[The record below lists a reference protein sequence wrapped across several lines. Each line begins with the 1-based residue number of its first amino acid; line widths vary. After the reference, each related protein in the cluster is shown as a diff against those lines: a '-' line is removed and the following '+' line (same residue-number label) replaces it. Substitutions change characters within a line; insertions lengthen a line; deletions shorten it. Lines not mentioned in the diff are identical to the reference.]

1 MSTYIQSAVSNSI
14 GLGINV
20 YKTGNNVGIVNVGIG
35 GNVFNNNSTG
45 NFNTGIGANV
55 FASNVSGSYN
65 TGIGA
70 NSGNSILGSYSTSL
84 GSNAGQAPGD
94 TNVYN
99 NSTAIGYGAVVNASG
114 QIVMGTANEYVTIPS
129 TSGGLVVGGGV
140 AIGGDLNVSGNIFIN
155 GLLAGTTTTGS
166 SNLNFGS
173 NPLTAGAVSANS
185 LNLAGGATTAVTAG
199 NMSIGTVTS
208 GSLNAGTNPLTS
220 GNMSVGT
227 IVGGLANA
235 TSLSTGSITVGNVFA
250 STVTGGNLSIL
261 GIITAGPLNVTS
273 ALTGGNMS
281 VGTIVGGA
289 TSLLSLS
296 VGAISAG
303 SVSTGNL
310 TCGVMTVGTVTA
322 GNLTLGTNALTG
334 GNMSVG
340 IITVGGLTVTSV
352 STGTVTAGTLT
363 IGTNPLTVG
372 NITVGT
378 ITSGSQNMATNPLT
392 AGNVSTGA
400 VTVGNLNANATVT
413 ATSISAGT
421 VTAGSISTGTLS
433 CAYLSAFSYTPAIT
447 IPNYNFGT
455 NPLTAGSISVGT
467 IVSNSVNLGGNSLF
481 VGGISVG
488 TVTAGAINLA
498 GNSLT
503 AGNIISVGSITS
515 TSHNMG
521 NSQLTAG
528 NLSGT
533 TIYGSGM
540 GIATASPAYTLDV
553 NGNVNC
559 TGGYYV
565 YGGNALST
573 VLDGSS
579 RFRAATSAKYI
590 QQTFSQYNDGVYWIN
605 LPTVGPTQI
614 YCIMNPAY
622 AGGGWMLAMKGTQG
636 TTFNFSSNYWTTNN
650 TLNPTDTTRIA
661 GNDADAKFHTFNYF
675 PATDWL
681 AIFPDTGISG
691 GDLPASLGNG
701 WIWVENNAVGESIP
715 VSTWFS
721 LGIQITKLSNNV
733 AYYGTNPQPIYSQ
746 KYSSSVWSNETGMQ
760 FYGMNYTG
768 CAVSYCRWGFNF
780 NNETD
785 QNSNDARGGIGIQY
799 QNNNALGTNIYAS
812 AGDFYYCCG
821 TPGLNRAMRFEW
833 YVR

>member
-20 YKTGNNVGIVNVGIG
+20 YKTGNSVGIINVGIG

-45 NFNTGIGANV
+45 KFNTGIGANV

-129 TSGGLVVGGGV
+129 TGGGLVVG
-140 AIGGDLNVSGNIFIN
+140 GGDLNVSGNIFIN

-185 LNLAGGATTAVTAG
+185 LNLAGGVSAVVTAG
-199 NMSIGTVTS
+199 NMSIGTMTS
-208 GSLNAGTNPLTS
+208 GSLNAGTNPLTA

-227 IVGGLANA
+227 IVGGLVNA

-250 STVTGGNLSIL
+250 STVTGGNLSVL
-261 GIITAGPLNVTS
+261 GTITTGPLTVTS
-273 ALTGGNMS
+273 TMTSGNMS
-281 VGTIVGGA
+281 VGTILGGV
-289 TSLLSLS
+289 TSLISLS
-296 VGAISAG
+296 VGSINAG

-340 IITVGGLTVTSV
+340 TVTVGGLAVTSV
-352 STGTVTAGTLT
+352 STGTVSTGTLT
-363 IGTNPLTVG
+363 TGTNPLTVG

-400 VTVGNLNANATVT
+400 ITVGNSNANATVT

-421 VTAGSISTGTLS
+421 ITAGLISTGTLS
-433 CAYLSAFSYTPAIT
+433 CTYLSSISYTPTIT
-447 IPNYNFGT
+447 VSNYNFGT

-488 TVTAGAINLA
+488 TVTVGAINLA
-498 GNSLT
+498 GNPIT
-503 AGNIISVGSITS
+503 AGNISVGSITS

-521 NSQLTAG
+521 TNQLTAG
-528 NLSGT
+528 NLSST

-540 GIATASPAYTLDV
+540 GIATTSPAYTLDV

-559 TGGYYV
+559 TGGYYLNGSSV
-565 YGGNALST
+565 NLSLYNYGGN
-573 VLDGSS
+573 DGSTS
-579 RFRAATSAKYI
+579 AKAAISAKYI
-590 QQTFSQYNDGVYWIN
+590 QQTFNQVNDGVYWIN
-605 LPTVGPTQI
+605 LPTVGATQI

-636 TTFNFSSNYWTTNN
+636 TTFNFDANYWTTTN
-650 TLNPTDTTRIA
+650 TLNPSDNTR
-661 GNDADAKFHTFNYF
+661 NNADAKFNTFNYF

-681 AIFPDTGISG
+681 AIFPDAGTNG
-691 GDLPASLGNG
+691 GDLPASLNTG
-701 WIWVENNAVGESIP
+701 WAWYEPNAVNVSIP
-715 VSTWFS
+715 LVTWFS
-721 LGIQITKLSNNV
+721 LGLQITKLSNNV
-733 AYYGTNPQPIYSQ
+733 VYYGTNPQPINSQ
-746 KYSSSVWSNETGMQ
+746 KYNSNVWSNETGMQ
-760 FYGMNYTG
+760 FYGINYTG
-768 CAVSYCRWGFNF
+768 CAVSKCRWGFNF
-780 NNETD
+780 NNESD
-785 QNSNDARGGIGIQY
+785 QISNDARGGIGIKY
-799 QNNNALGTNIYAS
+799 QNNNALGTDIFAS

-821 TPGLNRAMRFEW
+821 TQGLNRQMRFEW

>member
-20 YKTGNNVGIVNVGIG
+20 YKTGNSVGIVNVGIG

-45 NFNTGIGANV
+45 KFNTGIGANV

-70 NSGNSILGSYSTSL
+70 NSGNSIIGSYSTSL

-129 TSGGLVVGGGV
+129 TGGGLVVGGGV
-140 AIGGDLNVSGNIFIN
+140 AIGGDLNVGGNIFIN

-166 SNLNFGS
+166 INLNFGS

-185 LNLAGGATTAVTAG
+185 LNLAGTVTAG
-199 NMSIGTVTS
+199 NMSVGTVTS

-227 IVGGLANA
+227 IVGGLVNA

-250 STVTGGNLSIL
+250 STVTGGNLSVV
-261 GIITAGPLNVTS
+261 GTITTGPLTVTG
-273 ALTGGNMS
+273 ALTAGNMS

-340 IITVGGLTVTSV
+340 IITVGGLAVTSV

-421 VTAGSISTGTLS
+421 ITAGLISTGTLS
-433 CAYLSAFSYTPAIT
+433 CAYLSAFSYTPGIT
-447 IPNYNFGT
+447 ISNYNFGT

-488 TVTAGAINLA
+488 TVTTGAINLA

-503 AGNIISVGSITS
+503 AGNISVGYITS

-521 NSQLTAG
+521 TSQLTAG

-540 GIATASPAYTLDV
+540 GIATTSPAYTLDV

-559 TGGYYV
+559 TGGYYLNGSAINLAT
-565 YGGNALST
+565 YATSN
-573 VLDGSS
+573 DGSTS
-579 RFRAATSAKYI
+579 AKAAYSAKYI
-590 QQTFSQYNDGVYWIN
+590 QQTFGQFNDGVYWIN
-605 LPTVGPTQI
+605 LPTVGATQI

-636 TTFNFSSNYWTTNN
+636 TTFNWGANYWTTNN
-650 TLNPTDTTRIA
+650 TLNPTDTTR
-661 GNDADAKFHTFNYF
+661 NNADAKFHTFNYF
-675 PATDWL
+675 AATDWL
-681 AIFPDTGISG
+681 AIFPDTGING
-691 GDLPASLGNG
+691 GDLPASLNTG
-701 WIWVENNAVGESIP
+701 WTWYEPNAVNVSIP
-715 VSTWFS
+715 VSTWYS
-721 LGIQITKLSNNV
+721 LGLQLTKL
-733 AYYGTNPQPIYSQ
+733 AGGTAGYFGTNPQPKNSVKFTGGVWSSQ
-746 KYSSSVWSNETGMQ
+746 VGFQWYGINYYSSTATPANLNSV
-760 FYGMNYTG
+760 
-768 CAVSYCRWGFNF
+768 RWGWGW

-785 QNSNDARGGIGIQY
+785 QSSNDVIGGIGI
-799 QNNNALGTNIYAS
+799 NRTLAS
-812 AGDFYYCCG
+812 AGDFIYCCQDV
-821 TPGLNRAMRFEW
+821 TGLNRAMRFEW